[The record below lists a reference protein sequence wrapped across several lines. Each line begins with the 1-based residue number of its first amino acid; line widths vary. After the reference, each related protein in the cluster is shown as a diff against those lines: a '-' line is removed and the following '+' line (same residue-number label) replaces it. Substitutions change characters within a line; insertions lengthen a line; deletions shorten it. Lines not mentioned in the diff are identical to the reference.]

1 MTRKRVT
8 QVFPWLLPLR
18 EWQRKKCF
26 YLGMKLDGNTY
37 AKEIDP
43 DLLPYVV
50 YEIGELMVNE
60 HSGYDIQYQY
70 NKVHNLRLAGKT
82 VNRVLIKP
90 HETFSLFQLMR
101 YADKD
106 EKYKDGL
113 NLDNGKIVGSY
124 GGGVC
129 QISNMLYWIF
139 LHTPL
144 TIVERHAHAVESF
157 RTTSDDVLPRGV
169 DATINE
175 GWLDL
180 KVKNETNNTF
190 QIEVT
195 FDDKNMYGRVRS
207 LKPVM
212 DIYEI
217 FNNKVVYER
226 RNDGIYEI
234 SDVTR
239 RKINKQT
246 GAEVEEQLYINETQI
261 DYELDEN
268 TVIVERRN

>member
-26 YLGMKLDGNTY
+26 YLAMRFDGNTY
-37 AKEIDP
+37 AKEILD
-43 DLLPYVV
+43 DVLPNIV
-50 YEIGELMVNE
+50 YETKELMVNE

-70 NKVHNLRLAGKT
+70 NKVHNLHLAAKT
-82 VNRVLIKP
+82 INRVLIKP
-90 HETFSLFQLMR
+90 DETFSLFQLMR
-101 YADKD
+101 YADKE

-129 QISNMLYWIF
+129 QISNMLYWLF

-180 KVKNETNNTF
+180 KVKNETDNTF
-190 QIEVT
+190 QIEVV
-195 FDDKNMYGRVRS
+195 FDEQNMYGRVRS
-207 LKPVM
+207 LMPVLET
-212 DIYEI
+212 YEV
-217 FNNKVVYER
+217 FNREVVYER
-226 RNDGIYEI
+226 RADGIYEI
-234 SDVTR
+234 CDVTR
-239 RKINKQT
+239 KRENKQT
-246 GAEVEEQLYINETQI
+246 GAVFYEQLYLNETEI
-261 DYELDEN
+261 AYELDEN
-268 TVIVERRN
+268 TVIRESR